1 VVLLSCERLNLENL
15 FDTVHMTDVHTS
27 LRNVYLFEKM
37 RLWGMVFYKT
47 YGMLIVKS
55 KFNNWCY
62 ILWKI
67 CKYRSS
73 KVIVI
78 WILHLW
84 LTSCMYV
91 IILYLLLTSCI
102 YGVILFWVLLNN
114 TKVSYQHII
123 LMTWKIAIVFLSWQ
137 VLKVQS
143 FKGLLIKVSR
153 GLNRAIQCCMKIAQ
167 CCITYNFHSWL
178 IVNN

>member
-1 VVLLSCERLNLENL
+1 MWIILCWRSVV
-15 FDTVHMTDVHTS
+15 
-27 LRNVYLFEKM
+27 
-37 RLWGMVFYKT
+37 GMVFNKT
-47 YGMLIVKS
+47 YGMLIVKT

-73 KVIVI
+73 KFIVI

-84 LTSCMYV
+84 LTSCMYI
-91 IILYLLLTSCI
+91 IILYLLLASCI

-114 TKVSYQHII
+114 MKVSFQRII
-123 LMTWKIAIVFLSWQ
+123 LMTWKSAIVFFSWQ

-143 FKGLLIKVSR
+143 FKGLLIKVSC
-153 GLNRAIQCCMKIAQ
+153 GLNRAIQCCMKTAQ
-167 CCITYNFHSWL
+167 CRITYNFHSWL